1 MALDGI
7 VIASMAHE
15 MRSRLVGGRISKIA
29 QPEPDELMLTV
40 KNQKDTWKLLISAGA
55 SLPLIYFTE
64 GPSPTRQQL
73 PDSVCFCAST
83 SATAGF

>member
-7 VIASMAHE
+7 VMANMAAE
-15 MRSRLVGGRISKIA
+15 MQNRLTGGRISKIA

-64 GPSPTRQQL
+64 NNRAYL
-73 PDSVCFCAST
+73 
-83 SATAGF
+83 